1 MFEST
6 HGLTSGEARPALN
19 WPGSARP
26 ASLPAAKT
34 ERPRNGLLGTLPAEV
49 VEKLRPALE
58 LVPLKKRQILHE
70 RNVPVTYAYFIER
83 GTASLL
89 SRVEGRNGIEVG
101 SLGHRDF
108 VGVPVILGTGR
119 TPHRCIVQ
127 APGEALRI
135 RAEDL
140 QRAMDEC
147 PELRRLLFGYVQA
160 LMVQSAQLVVC
171 NTRHSVRER
180 LARWLLVARDRT
192 HGNEIEVTHQSLSRA
207 LGVRRAGVTT
217 AMGRMEEAGLIR
229 RGRGRLLIVD
239 RDGLEDEAC
248 DCYQAIQAEHQRI
261 ACHPVERPSRLD
273 TEVAR
278 SAGEPDRRRDHSRTG

>member
-6 HGLTSGEARPALN
+6 HGLGSGEARPGRS
-19 WPGSARP
+19 WPGTAGPPALSSAQ
-26 ASLPAAKT
+26 S
-34 ERPRNGLLGTLPAEV
+34 ERPRNGLLSLLPTEV
-49 VEKLRPALE
+49 VEKLRPSLE

-119 TPHRCIVQ
+119 TPHRCVVQ
-127 APGEALRI
+127 APGEAWRV

-140 QRAMDEC
+140 QHAMDEC
-147 PELRRLLFGYVQA
+147 PQLRRLLFGYVQA

-180 LARWLLVARDRT
+180 LARWLLVSRDRT

-239 RDGLEDEAC
+239 RDALEGEAC
-248 DCYQAIQAEHQRI
+248 ECYQAIQAEHQRI
-261 ACHPVERPSRLD
+261 ACHPVREPSTGMEAKGPRP
-273 TEVAR
+273 
-278 SAGEPDRRRDHSRTG
+278 AGAPL